1 MSNGKDMTR
10 PAPAAKDE
18 LRTAPLLRYDGR
30 MNDKWQRIEQIAGIA
45 FLAFIGIGCTV
56 VLRPFVTAVLW
67 AAILCYATWPL
78 YRRLETFLRGRK
90 NLAAALMTVMIA
102 LVLVLPFATVG
113 MTFADNVSRLAQNLH
128 GLSSQGIPPPP
139 KWVQQVPFLS
149 DYWQSL
155 NDNREL
161 AAQTLKKW
169 YDHLSP
175 YLLSWGISLGRGILQ
190 LTLSMLIAFFF
201 FRDGVALVAK
211 VDEGIKR
218 IAGHYSQHLLHTVG
232 MMVKSVVYGLLG
244 TALAQ
249 GILAGIGFYIA
260 GIPAAFLWALLTF
273 MLSLVPGGPPL
284 VWVPATIWLFAHGE
298 TGWGIFMGLW
308 GFIAISGIDNLVR
321 PLLISR
327 GTPMPFVLTLLG
339 VMGGLIAFGF
349 IGIFLG
355 PTLLAAGYSLIQEF
369 LRQKPAPAST
379 APGGHTE

>member
-1 MSNGKDMTR
+1 MTR